1 MRLRRVLHYLA
12 LASLAFPSLLLGQGA
27 GIIRGRIS
35 DAATGAPL
43 VGVQVR
49 VEGTTLGAQ
58 TGADGTYTI
67 TGAPSGSRSL
77 STRRLGYAPQRIAV
91 TIPAAGDIT
100 QDFALGKVATTLN
113 EVVVTAL
120 GQTTQARSLGTAQ
133 QTVRGA
139 DIAEAQRENFV
150 NALQGRV
157 AGVNVTSS
165 SGVPGASSSITI
177 RGISSIS
184 SSNQPLMILDGL
196 PMDNR
201 TLSTGVLASDNNATS
216 AFSNRSVDFTNRAAD
231 LNPEDIESLTVLKGP
246 EAAALYGIDAANGA
260 IVITTKRGRAGGG
273 FQYANSYRFESTR
286 AKPELQRIWGP
297 SGILA
302 SPFAATNSF
311 AYFGAPYAPGTT
323 FYDNIDGFLRTGKT
337 ATNNLSFSGAT
348 PDEHINYRL
357 ATSFDKQEGVV
368 PTTDYSRVNVTG
380 ASQAQIK
387 PWLNTDLSMAY
398 TYSTNNQV
406 YKGEIGP
413 LMGLMTWPQT
423 DDATVFLTPAG
434 TRRRLLTGIL
444 GAATEVDN
452 PYFNVAK
459 NQINSKNNRI
469 IANVGITLTPVSWG
483 NLKTNIGTDA
493 YTNTNLLLRNPE
505 SVVGANFNG
514 LLDLADVI
522 QKNTNVQ
529 TLLNINSR
537 QLTKSLS
544 ISGLLGN
551 SISDY
556 KATTDASTGR
566 DFLDPNFVS
575 INNTNLRTSKTTIEQ
590 RRLIGVFGQ
599 VAFNFKDYWYL
610 TATGRNDW
618 TSTIPTARNSFF
630 YPSFSSSFVFSDAF
644 PAVSRFMTGK
654 LRAAVAAVGK
664 DARPYAYRPAL
675 QYKTT
680 AYGGYGYDFW
690 GPNLDLKP
698 EFKRSRE
705 FGAELSFLHD
715 RLGLDATVYRS
726 QTLDQIVNDIRGSY
740 ATGYILF
747 NLNGAA
753 TRNKGVEITL
763 RGTPIQT
770 SGFSWDF
777 LANYSRERGRV
788 VSLPHALP
796 ESYVSDTW
804 LYGNVRNG
812 TMPGMSTMS
821 LTGLFYLRD
830 TVKGSPAYG
839 ELLIDPTSGLPVRS
853 TAFVDRGYDRQPNY
867 TIGLTNTFKLN
878 RLSLDFL
885 LDIRRGGDI
894 FNGTEHYLTARGL
907 STETL
912 DRDQPRVI
920 KGVLRDGKEGSA
932 NPTYNNIVIVPA
944 AQTDYYRL
952 ISEELFI
959 EKNINWLRL
968 RDIQLSY
975 MFPTGFLG
983 AHTAS
988 AFIKGT
994 DLALW
999 TNYKGLDPIVNGNS
1013 AAVGGS
1019 GGTGI
1024 DFGNFPIPRGV
1035 NFGIRMGF

>member
-1 MRLRRVLHYLA
+1 MPLRRVLSCLA
-12 LASLAFPSLLLGQGA
+12 LALLMSPAIAVGQGSS
-27 GIIRGRIS
+27 IIRGRIT

-49 VEGTTLGAQ
+49 VEGTAIGAM

-67 TGAPSGSRSL
+67 SGAPAGSRVL
-77 STRRLGYAPQRIAV
+77 STRRLGYAPARSTIAV
-91 TIPAAGDIT
+91 PATGDAS
-100 QDFALGKVATTLN
+100 QDFALEKVATTLN

-120 GQTTQARSLGTAQ
+120 GQTAQARSLGTAQ
-133 QTVRGA
+133 QSVKGA
-139 DIAEAQRENFV
+139 DIADAQRENFV
-150 NALQGRV
+150 NALQGRI

-201 TLSTGVLASDNNATS
+201 TLSTGVLASDNNASS
-216 AFSNRSVDFTNRAAD
+216 AFSNRSVDFSNRASD
-231 LNPEDIESLTVLKGP
+231 LNPEDIESITVLKGP
-246 EAAALYGIDAANGA
+246 EAAALYGIDAASGA

-273 FQYANSYRFESTR
+273 FQYSNSFRLESTR
-286 AKPELQRIWGP
+286 AKPELQKIWGP

-311 AYFGAPYAPGTT
+311 AYFGAPYAPGTK

-337 ATNNLSFSGAT
+337 ATHNLSFSGAT
-348 PDEHINYRL
+348 PDNHINYRL
-357 ATSFDKQEGVV
+357 ATSFDRQEGVV
-368 PTTDYSRVNVTG
+368 PSADYGRVNVTG
-380 ASQAQIK
+380 ASQAQINS
-387 PWLNTDLSMAY
+387 WLNTDLSMGY
-398 TYSTNNQV
+398 TYATNNQV

-423 DDATVFLTPAG
+423 DDAKIFLTPAG

-444 GAATEVDN
+444 GAGTEVDN

-459 NQINSKNNRI
+459 NQINSKNNRL

-493 YTNTNLLLRNPE
+493 YTNSNLVLRNPE

-514 LLDLADVI
+514 LLDLADLI

-529 TLLNINSR
+529 TILNFNSH
-537 QLTKSLS
+537 QLTNSFS
-544 ISGLLGN
+544 VSGLLGN

-556 KATTDASTGR
+556 KATTDAATGR

-590 RRLIGVFGQ
+590 RRLIGAFAQ
-599 VAFNFKDYWYL
+599 ASFNFKNYWYL
-610 TATGRNDW
+610 NATGRNDW
-618 TSTIPTARNSFF
+618 TSTIPKGRNSFF
-630 YPSFSSSFVFSDAF
+630 YPSFSSSFIFSDAF
-644 PAVSRFMTGK
+644 PSISRFMTGK
-654 LRAAVAAVGK
+654 LRAAVASVGK

-705 FGAELSFLHD
+705 FGAELSFLDD

-740 ATGYILF
+740 ATGFILF
-747 NLNGAA
+747 NLNGAS
-753 TRNKGVEITL
+753 TRNKGVEVTL
-763 RGTPIQT
+763 RGTPIQR
-770 SGFSWDF
+770 GNFSWDF
-777 LANYSRERGRV
+777 QANYDHSTGRV
-788 VSLPHALP
+788 VSLPHLLP

-821 LTGLFYLRD
+821 LTGLFYLRNKAGD
-830 TVKGSPAYG
+830 
-839 ELLIDPTSGLPVRS
+839 LLIDPTSGLPIRS
-853 TAFVDRGYDRQPNY
+853 SAFIDRGYDRQPKY
-867 TIGLTNTFKLN
+867 TIGLTNTFKFN
-878 RLSLDFL
+878 RFGLDFL
-885 LDIRRGGDI
+885 LDMRRGGDI
-894 FNGTEHYLTARGL
+894 FNATEHYLTARGL

-920 KGVLRDGKEGSA
+920 KGVLRDGKENSA
-932 NPTYNNIVIVPA
+932 TPTQNNIVIVPA
-944 AQTDYYRL
+944 SQTDYYRL

-959 EKNINWLRL
+959 QKNINWVRL
-968 RDIQLSY
+968 RDIQVSY
-975 MFPTGFLG
+975 MLPKGFLG
-983 AHTAS
+983 ARGS
-988 AFIKGT
+988 SVFVKGT
-994 DLALW
+994 DLGLW

-1019 GGTGI
+1019 GGVGI
-1024 DFGNFPIPRGV
+1024 DFGNVPIPKGV
-1035 NFGIRMGF
+1035 NFGVRLDF